1 MATKGVTMKFFDQI
15 KKRFT
20 KKKSKEAVSPRAPRV
35 EKSAKDLATE
45 RGEPYVAMLSMEVD
59 PENLHQGSFEL
70 DWNEK
75 FVANLVRAG
84 YQMRPDDTD
93 NDIVDRWFQ
102 AVCRNVVLETWEQE
116 QAMNPNRVV
125 KTRDI
130 GDGRSEVSGS
140 CMSTATVIQRQ
151 PRLSIRMP
159 LLKTMQTWLIWVG
172 RHIRLTWPSAGDADS
187 VKHSRPD
194 FIAQPKVPVLMHAY
208 CAPHVTGC
216 VNKLPMTICL

>member
-1 MATKGVTMKFFDQI
+1 MKFFDQI
-15 KKRFT
+15 KKRFA
-20 KKKSKEAVSPRAPRV
+20 KKQTKEAVSPRAPKV

-84 YQMRPDDTD
+84 YQMRSADSD

-130 GDGRSEVSGS
+130 GDGRSEVS
-140 CMSTATVIQRQ
+140 
-151 PRLSIRMP
+151 
-159 LLKTMQTWLIWVG
+159 
-172 RHIRLTWPSAGDADS
+172 
-187 VKHSRPD
+187 
-194 FIAQPKVPVLMHAY
+194 
-208 CAPHVTGC
+208 
-216 VNKLPMTICL
+216 

>member
-1 MATKGVTMKFFDQI
+1 MKFFDQI

-20 KKKSKEAVSPRAPRV
+20 KKPAKESVSPRAPKI

-130 GDGRSEVSGS
+130 GDGRSEVS
-140 CMSTATVIQRQ
+140 
-151 PRLSIRMP
+151 
-159 LLKTMQTWLIWVG
+159 
-172 RHIRLTWPSAGDADS
+172 
-187 VKHSRPD
+187 
-194 FIAQPKVPVLMHAY
+194 
-208 CAPHVTGC
+208 
-216 VNKLPMTICL
+216 